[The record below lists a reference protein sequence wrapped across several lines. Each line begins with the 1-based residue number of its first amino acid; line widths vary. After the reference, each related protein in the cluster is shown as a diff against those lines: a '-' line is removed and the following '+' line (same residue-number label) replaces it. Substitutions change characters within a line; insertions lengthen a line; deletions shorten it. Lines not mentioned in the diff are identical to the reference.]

1 MREVGREFG
10 VPAEPGS
17 QPGLAHVDQAWWGT
31 GEANVTSGCVDEVY
45 AGIGED
51 DGGYESGDR
60 GGMGVRVRVM
70 PINAMSLGKAELTVR
85 YGGGI

>member
-1 MREVGREFG
+1 MVGNWELGKRMSHRG
-10 VPAEPGS
+10 V
-17 QPGLAHVDQAWWGT
+17 
-31 GEANVTSGCVDEVY
+31 VDEVY

-70 PINAMSLGKAELTVR
+70 PI
-85 YGGGI
+85 